1 MSNKFATGD
10 IVQLKSGGP
19 QMTVE
24 EVSEDYIAGEEFVQC
39 QWFSGSKLQD
49 GWFRPESLAKIEESD
64 E

>member
-10 IVQLKSGGP
+10 VVQLKSGGP
-19 QMTVE
+19 KMTVKKVTEGFDE
-24 EVSEDYIAGEEFVQC
+24 ESIEC

-49 GWFRPESLAKIEESD
+49 GWFRPESLVKVEESD